1 LYTAEQAAVAT
12 IPKEYPAGSIHSS
25 LGWQG
30 QFARVSRW
38 LDRLMSVRSPKDA
51 EDYLYAFFQNCYHL
65 QDWVLTVHSQTDVD
79 SFVKGSL
86 PLRICRDVANLT
98 KHFVLQRTPG
108 QGHEL
113 SVLRE
118 YAGPGEGWFEGDT
131 RLVIVT
137 NYKNDGI
144 VLDAREVARE
154 CLRLWCTFVPDCDM
168 VRDVQN
174 HFRFSEVD
182 FPQVLS
188 KAEAMT
194 KWAREVTTRE

>member
-1 LYTAEQAAVAT
+1 MAAT
-12 IPKEYPAGSIHSS
+12 SKEYPAGSIHSS

-38 LDRLMSVRSPKDA
+38 LDRLMCAPTPDDA

-65 QDWVLTVHSQTDVD
+65 RDWVLADLSTTDID
-79 SFVKGSL
+79 SFFKDSL

-98 KHFVLQRTPG
+98 KHFALDRTPA

-118 YAGPGEGWFEGDT
+118 YAGVGKGWFEGDT

-137 NYKNDGI
+137 NHQNDGI

-154 CLRLWCTFVPDCDM
+154 CMRLWCTFLPDCDL
-168 VRDVQN
+168 VRDVKA
-174 HFRFSEVD
+174 HFRLSASD
-182 FPQVLS
+182 FAQVLAE
-188 KAEAMT
+188 AEAMT
-194 KWAREVTTRE
+194 QWAREVTAGK